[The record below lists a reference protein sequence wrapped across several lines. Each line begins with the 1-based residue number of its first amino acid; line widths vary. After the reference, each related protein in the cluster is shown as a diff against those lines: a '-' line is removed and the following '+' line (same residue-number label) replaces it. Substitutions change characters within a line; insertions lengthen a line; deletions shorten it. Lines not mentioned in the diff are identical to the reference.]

1 MEVQKI
7 GVVGCGIMGSG
18 ITQVSIEAGYA
29 TVVSDLTDEMLN
41 KGLAVIKGNISRN
54 VRRRQTT
61 QEDGDAVLGRLKG
74 TVDIN
79 DFAECDLII
88 EAVPEVLELKRE
100 VFSALDQVCPPHT
113 ILASNTSSL
122 PIINIG
128 SATNRPEQV
137 VGMHFFLPAPL
148 MQLMEL
154 VPSVLTSEETAQTAT
169 AVAKAMGKEVLRVK
183 DRPGFL
189 ANFML
194 LPFILAAIEALE
206 KGLASKED
214 IDMAV
219 RLGLGHQIGPLALA
233 DYAGL
238 DTIYH
243 VANAVSQGLGEP
255 RFSPPF
261 LLKQMVQAGWC
272 GRKSGKGFYEYGQVP
287 ERRQP

>member
-29 TVVSDLTDEMLN
+29 TVVSDITEEILN
-41 KGLAVIKGNISRN
+41 KGLAVIKANISRT
-54 VRRRQTT
+54 VRRRQIT
-61 QEDGDAVLGRLKG
+61 QEDGDAMLGRLKG

-113 ILASNTSSL
+113 ILASNTSSI
-122 PIINIG
+122 PIINMA
-128 SATNRPEQV
+128 SVTKRPDLV

-148 MQLMEL
+148 MRLMEL

-189 ANFML
+189 ANFIL

-206 KGLASKED
+206 RGLASKED

-238 DTIYH
+238 DTIYN
-243 VANAVSQGLGEP
+243 VASAVSRELGEP

-261 LLKQMVQAGWC
+261 LLKQMVQAGWY
-272 GRKSGKGFYEYGQVP
+272 GRKSGKGFYEYGQGT